1 MEAKR
6 FSKKF
11 LKIAG
16 FILAGMILLF
26 IAFHLWFIY
35 HSKDLLENMV
45 EERSKGKLKLKI
57 ERLSYNYFTR
67 RMVIKKASFFSVDT
81 STINTSY
88 HFDVPEIRV
97 RLKGVISF
105 IIEKR
110 LIIEYMNLN
119 APDII
124 VTRLHAIEPDP
135 DSKVD
140 SSGVSVPY
148 EMGQVYR
155 SIQNV
160 LRELKVEKF
169 WIHMGKFTLI
179 NKIDPNQ
186 KPVSITDIN
195 LNIENLKVSESPL
208 TGREDLFFSDNIM
221 LHCNNQD
228 ISFPDG
234 RHRLKFESFK
244 IDIRDQIVEF
254 NNCTI
259 SGEKTDSAKAA
270 FSIFFDKL
278 KMSNVDF
285 DTLYR
290 NSVIK
295 ADTVFCLNPRF
306 MLKTEISQRGDSVN
320 PGPRLENIIQQLT
333 GDLLLATVIV
343 KNASFD
349 IETVKNDIPNSFTS
363 DKNDFE
369 MQGLSIN
376 QKAEKPVTVKGFV
389 MAIRNYEN
397 FIKDSSYRVQFD
409 SVVFRED
416 KIYLSNFLFNKLDN
430 GRVINT
436 FSIPQFYLGGLSWD
450 ELVFNNKLSA
460 DQATL
465 FNPQITYYV
474 SNKTKKKPQKDIFGV
489 IAAIDDYMD
498 LEYLDVQHGNI
509 KLVYD
514 TNFNIQ
520 LNDATLAIQSRSLL
534 HSTDIAGI
542 KKSLND
548 LKFKNGVINAG
559 GFTIQLLNTYYVGQ
573 NGSFSADELFINS
586 TKKKFSLH
594 ASGAEIEKMIV
605 DEKTGDILAE
615 GITWKNGDLT
625 IIIDSN
631 KNSDLKSILELKRI
645 TGNNTKLNIKSGST
659 TLSANLEKI
668 SINKLE
674 KKPGNN
680 LIIEKLLTAGKDIR
694 FSNETTYLTAEKYT
708 LIDSENS
715 NFSHFIYSGQNSSRD
730 LRIESPQVL
739 LIPRVSSLLKGKIEL
754 DRLEMNQP
762 GISIIRKTNA
772 PGNKKNNE
780 ISIKQIILKNPFISY
795 AASESHDHFSF
806 TWGTKSASSDF
817 ITAQNFSNTNPA
829 GTISISDLR
838 FLTGNY
844 NISGLKN
851 IKLITDGS
859 QIEGKIRDIDLKNSE
874 NGQANL
880 DGHLENLFCKKIR
893 IDSVGKKHGTLMLE
907 QFNLSNFNLSSL
919 QNKKFT
925 ETITANP
932 DLKISDVSGSY
943 ADSVKIL
950 KWENALL
957 DKEQKLFHAESFSYK
972 PAKDRQQFIAG
983 NQYQSDYITFGTGKI
998 KLNKFDIDL
1007 YLKKDSLRISS
1018 VQIENATF
1026 SSFRDKRLPFKSGII
1041 KLLPSALPKKFPP
1054 ALLIDS
1060 IIFSN
1065 SNATYAELDGKTH
1078 ETATIPM
1085 TQMNAGFYNVKN
1097 INLSASDSFRAVANF
1112 RLLDTIKT
1120 KLNFRQSYTDSLH
1133 GFLLYARM
1141 EGTDL
1146 KILNPILAPLASVL
1160 IRSGKLDSLNMS
1172 VSGNEYTASG
1182 EMKMIYKDL
1191 KIAILNNDDK
1201 SKKNRFRNFIANTFI
1216 IKNKNTS
1223 KKSAIFFERMR
1234 DRSVFQYIV
1243 RFFANGISTSTGL
1256 KSNKKTLRRIKK
1268 QQKN

>member
-1 MEAKR
+1 M
-6 FSKKF
+6 
-11 LKIAG
+11 
-16 FILAGMILLF
+16 
-26 IAFHLWFIY
+26 
-35 HSKDLLENMV
+35 
-45 EERSKGKLKLKI
+45 EERSNGKLKLKI

-81 STINTSY
+81 SNINTSY

-97 RLKGVISF
+97 RLQGVISF

-110 LIIEYMNLN
+110 LFIEYMNLN

-135 DSKVD
+135 NSKVD

-160 LRELKVEKF
+160 LRELQVQKF
-169 WIHMGKFTLI
+169 WIHNGKFTLI
-179 NKIDPNQ
+179 NKIDPKQ
-186 KPVSITDIN
+186 EPVSITDIN

-278 KMSNVDF
+278 RMSNVDF

-306 MLKTEISQRGDSVN
+306 MLKTEISQRDGSVN

-376 QKAEKPVTVKGFV
+376 QKAKKPVTVKGFV

-430 GRVINT
+430 GKVVNT

-489 IAAIDDYMD
+489 IAAIDDYMN
-498 LEYLDVQHGNI
+498 LEYLDIQNGNI

-548 LKFKNGVINAG
+548 LKFKNGIINAG
-559 GFTIQLLNTYYVGQ
+559 GFTIQLHNTYYVGQ

-586 TKKKFSLH
+586 AKKKFSLH
-594 ASGAEIEKMIV
+594 ASGAEIEKMFV
-605 DEKTGDILAE
+605 DEKNGDILAE
-615 GITWKNGDLT
+615 GITWKNGDLN

-668 SINKLE
+668 LINKLE
-674 KKPGNN
+674 KRPGSN
-680 LIIEKLLTAGKDIR
+680 LVIEKLLTAGKDIR
-694 FSNETTYLTAEKYT
+694 FSNENTYLSAEKYT
-708 LIDSENS
+708 IIDSEKS
-715 NFSHFIYSGQNSSRD
+715 NISNLVYSGQNNSRE
-730 LRIESPQVL
+730 IKIKSPQII
-739 LIPRVSSLLKGKIEL
+739 LIPRISPLLKGKIEL
-754 DRLEMNQP
+754 DNLEMNQP
-762 GISIIRKTNA
+762 DISIIRKTNVSE
-772 PGNKKNNE
+772 NKSTNV
-780 ISIKQIILKNPFISY
+780 ISIKQVILKNPLINYS
-795 AASESHDHFSF
+795 ASKSQDHFSF
-806 TWGTKSASSDF
+806 TYGTKSASPDF
-817 ITAQNFSNTNPA
+817 ITIQNFSNANSDSA
-829 GTISISDLR
+829 ITITDLR
-838 FLTGNY
+838 FLTGSY
-844 NISGLKN
+844 NISGLQN
-851 IKLITDGS
+851 IRLTTDGS
-859 QIEGKIRDIDLKNSE
+859 QIEGRIKNINLKNSE
-874 NGQANL
+874 NGQAKL
-880 DGHLENLFCKKIR
+880 DGYLENLSCKKIR
-893 IDSVGKKHGTLMLE
+893 VDSVGKKYGSLMLE

-932 DLKISDVSGSY
+932 DLKISYVSGSY
-943 ADSVKIL
+943 TDSAKIL

-957 DKEQKLFHAESFSYK
+957 DKEKRIFHADSFSFK
-972 PAKDRQQFIAG
+972 PAKDQQLFMAG
-983 NQYQSDYITFGTGKI
+983 KQYQSDYITFETGKI
-998 KLNKFDIDL
+998 KLNQFDIDL
-1007 YLKKDSLRISS
+1007 YLKKDSLLVNS
-1018 VQIENATF
+1018 VQVENASF

-1041 KLLPSALPKKFPP
+1041 KLLPAALPKKFPP

-1065 SNATYAELDGKTH
+1065 SNATYAEVDGKAH

-1085 TQMNAGFYNVKN
+1085 TQMKAVFYNLKN
-1097 INLSASDSFRAVANF
+1097 INLSEKDSFRAVANF
-1112 RLLDTIKT
+1112 RLMDTIKT

-1133 GFLLYARM
+1133 GFLLYVQMNGA
-1141 EGTDL
+1141 DL
-1146 KILNPILAPLASVL
+1146 KALNPILGPLASVL
-1160 IRSGKLDSLNMS
+1160 IRSGELDSLNMS

-1182 EMKMIYKDL
+1182 AMKMIYRNL
-1191 KIAILNNDDK
+1191 KIAILNSDDK

-1216 IKNKNTS
+1216 LKNKNTS
-1223 KKSAIFFERMR
+1223 KNSAIFFERMR

-1243 RFFANGISTSTGL
+1243 RIFANGISTSTGL
-1256 KSNKKTLRRIKK
+1256 KSNRKTLRRIKK